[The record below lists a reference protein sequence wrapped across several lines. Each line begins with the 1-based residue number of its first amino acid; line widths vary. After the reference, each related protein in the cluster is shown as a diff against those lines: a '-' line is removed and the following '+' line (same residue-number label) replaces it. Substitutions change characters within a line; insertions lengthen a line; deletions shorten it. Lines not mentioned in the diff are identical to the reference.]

1 MILKAY
7 PALKAPMLTT
17 AEFWGS
23 TLRDTML
30 FVKPQQAKKQHK

>member
-1 MILKAY
+1 MILKAC

-30 FVKPQQAKKQHK
+30 YKATTSKEAA